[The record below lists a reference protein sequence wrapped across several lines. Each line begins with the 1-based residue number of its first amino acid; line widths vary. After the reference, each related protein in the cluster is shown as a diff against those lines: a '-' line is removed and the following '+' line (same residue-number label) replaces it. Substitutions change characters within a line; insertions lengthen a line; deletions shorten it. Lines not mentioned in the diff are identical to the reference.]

1 MKREYS
7 AGGIVL
13 NKGKVLMIKNAALRD
28 PKKAYWGF
36 PKGHIDRGEK
46 SNVAALREIREET
59 KIEAEIVK
67 KLGDSQ
73 YIFTRSGEKVFKQ
86 VVYYLLKYKS
96 GEIQPQEL
104 EVLEVKWFEP
114 EEAMELLSFKKDQE
128 FLVKALKY
136 AEGKGQETTLSNE

>member
-13 NKGKVLMIKNAALRD
+13 HNGKVLMIKNAALRD

-36 PKGHIDRGEK
+36 PKGHIDPGEN
-46 SNVAALREIREET
+46 SRDAAVREIKEET
-59 KIEAEIVK
+59 RIEAEIIG
-67 KLGDSQ
+67 KLGESQ
-73 YIFTRSGEKVFKQ
+73 YVFSRSGERIVKHVD
-86 VVYYLLKYKS
+86 YYLFKYRS

-104 EVLEVKWFEP
+104 EVLEVKWFDP

-128 FLVKALKY
+128 FLQQALKVSH
-136 AEGKGQETTLSNE
+136 G

>member
-13 NKGKVLMIKNAALRD
+13 NDGKVLMIKNAALRD

-36 PKGHIDRGEK
+36 PKGHIDPGE
-46 SNVAALREIREET
+46 SSREAALREIKEET
-59 KIEAEIVK
+59 KIEAEIVSR
-67 KLGDSQ
+67 LGESQ
-73 YIFTRSGEKVFKQ
+73 YVFTRSGEKVVKH

-96 GEIQPQEL
+96 GEIKPQEL

-114 EEAMELLSFKKDQE
+114 KEALGILSFQKDKDM
-128 FLVKALKY
+128 LNLALKII
-136 AEGKGQETTLSNE
+136 KHD